1 MLTTSDS
8 RDHLCAGRVF
18 YELRQRWEDLLL
30 ESLDVLRQLRMAHGI
45 AVAERVAKAIS
56 AERDWARNNQV
67 EERNA
72 LIEALM
78 VPGEQVNFQ
87 ALVTEDFDL
96 QSALENW
103 HAFCS
108 DASCKCKLY
117 PVLGHFKCACLLR

>member
-1 MLTTSDS
+1 M
-8 RDHLCAGRVF
+8 
-18 YELRQRWEDLLL
+18 
-30 ESLDVLRQLRMAHGI
+30 
-45 AVAERVAKAIS
+45 AERVAKAIS

-78 VPGEQVNFQ
+78 VSGEQVNFQ

-117 PVLGHFKCACLLR
+117 PVLGHFGIGGEIDSAIKQPLSSSEQSARVG